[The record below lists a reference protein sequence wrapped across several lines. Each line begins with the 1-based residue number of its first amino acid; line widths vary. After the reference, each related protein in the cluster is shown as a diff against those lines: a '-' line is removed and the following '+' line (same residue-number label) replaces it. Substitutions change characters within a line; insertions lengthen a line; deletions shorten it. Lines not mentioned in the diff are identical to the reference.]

1 MVNVE
6 QLKSSVNRMS
16 ADVVRDA
23 VNELRLDGLVT
34 EGKTPFNKVHFNT
47 CFAEI
52 EALFQRAGYHKQLDV
67 VGYQGLLYALYDPGR
82 WEAVDVLRWLKE
94 FTEAAKVYD
103 SGPAQNRNSLR
114 RCLCSP
120 AGKQKGRAPLREHV
134 LFYRFSIRRRSAY
147 SWGPAETRAL
157 PCSLPSYFLKFLMK
171 RLARSLAFSSHWEAS
186 A

>member
-52 EALFQRAGYHKQLDV
+52 EALFQRAGFHRPLDV
-67 VGYQGLLYALYDPGR
+67 VGYQGLAYALYDASR
-82 WEAVDVLRWLKE
+82 WEAVEVLRWLKSAYQSSLQSVLNAPK
-94 FTEAAKVYD
+94 AAMAAVQPMTP
-103 SGPAQNRNSLR
+103 PAW
-114 RCLCSP
+114 
-120 AGKQKGRAPLREHV
+120 
-134 LFYRFSIRRRSAY
+134 RRSKII
-147 SWGPAETRAL
+147 GICLNVDAL
-157 PCSLPSYFLKFLMK
+157 PMPENRKIASMPQRNWLNPPCSAAALEVSGVRPGMV
-171 RLARSLAFSSHWEAS
+171 
-186 A
+186 